1 METEAEAQVCRA
13 RDLLKMG
20 DYVGVYDVAQKAL
33 ENDSADPALLYLAVL
48 GLARSGAISQAMHF
62 YGQVKSRLPL
72 SEENLSLEARLYK
85 DQFLACQDPPK
96 KNKLGLQARDLY
108 LRAYQIQKNY
118 YPAINAATLSL
129 LIDDADACRSLAEE
143 VLHICDTT
151 PLAGNAS
158 DYFVHVTR
166 AEACLLLER
175 DAEAAEALQQ
185 ARETSANDFGN
196 LSTSFRQ
203 LSLICQ
209 ARGLATEVVEILRP
223 PTVITFTGQTL
234 HGLGKSA
241 GIDPDDEEMIRAQ
254 VRDVLSQYNVKIAYG
269 SLACGADLI
278 VAEEILNVGGELN
291 VVLPFS
297 REDFKRT
304 SVTPGGPS
312 WEKKFDT
319 VLERSATVSLIVDDA
334 YTGYDLL
341 YETCSLQIMGL
352 AHLRAQTL
360 GSRTYQLAL
369 WNGLPSAS
377 AAGTAS
383 AMQRWKSLGEENLV
397 ITIPPPRRPGAT
409 PVTEPVQSKNKLK
422 RQMKSMIFADIQG
435 YGGMNENQLPM
446 FTALW
451 LAKLEDIHRDYSD
464 KILYL
469 NTWGDAVF
477 FIVDSVVTAADISLA
492 LARMFPEKE
501 LTAQGLPD
509 RLGLRVAVHV
519 GPIFGMHNPLT
530 GHREFFGTHVTQAAR
545 LEPCTPVGSVYVT
558 EPFAAMISIE
568 GQGKYRCEYVGNH
581 PLPKNYGKIRMYHL
595 DKD

>member
-20 DYVGVYDVAQKAL
+20 DYVGVYDAAHTAL

-48 GLARSGAISQAMHF
+48 GLARSGAISQAIHF
-62 YGQVKSRLPL
+62 HDRVKSRLPL

-85 DQFLACQDPPK
+85 DQFLACQDPQQ
-96 KNKLGLQARDLY
+96 KNQLGVQARDLY
-108 LRAYQIQKNY
+108 LQAYQIQKNY

-129 LIDDADACRSLAEE
+129 LIDDTAACRSLAEE
-143 VLHICDTT
+143 VLAICDHT
-151 PLAGNAS
+151 PLAGDAN

-175 DAEAAEALQQ
+175 PAEATAALQQ
-185 ARETSANDFGN
+185 ARATNGDDYGN

-203 LSLICQ
+203 LSLICRH
-209 ARGLATEVVEILRP
+209 RGLATEAVEILRP

-234 HGLGKSA
+234 HGLGKSP
-241 GIDPDDEEMIRAQ
+241 GIDPDDVEILRAQ
-254 VRDVLSQYNVKIAYG
+254 VREVLSRYNVKIAYG

-278 VAEEILNVGGELN
+278 VAEEILHVGGELN

-312 WEKKFDT
+312 WEKKFEAAM
-319 VLERSATVSLIVDDA
+319 ERSATVSLIVDDA

-360 GSRTYQLAL
+360 GSKTYQLAL
-369 WNGLPSAS
+369 WNGQSSAS

-397 ITIPPPRRPGAT
+397 ITTPPPRRPGAT
-409 PVTEPVQSKNKLK
+409 QVVEPVQNKNKLK
-422 RQMKSMIFADIQG
+422 RQMKSMIFADIKG

-451 LAKLEDIHRDYSD
+451 LAKLEEIHRHHSD

-477 FIVDSVVTAADISLA
+477 LIVDAVVTAADISLE
-492 LARMFPEKE
+492 LARIFPEKE
-501 LTAQGLPD
+501 LQAQGLPAQ
-509 RLGLRVAVHV
+509 LGLRVAAHV

-530 GHREFFGTHVTQAAR
+530 GQREFFGTHVTQAAR

-581 PLPKNYGKIRMYHL
+581 PLPKDYGNIKMYHL
-595 DKD
+595 DEN